1 MKSGETSVP
10 DYGLRLVCALY
21 QYFFKK
27 IAVLS
32 YNFCFE
38 FISSYVLIHV
48 CTNLH
53 NYIHTVFLIKIMIQK
68 EGMDLVNNLL
78 IQSLQVF
85 EMSMDL
91 GLFYSQIS
99 HWLPE
104 LCYSTSHQRQFTNT
118 SIATLFLVKGN

>member
-1 MKSGETSVP
+1 MKSVETCVP
-10 DYGLRLVCALY
+10 DYVLRLVCALY

-53 NYIHTVFLIKIMIQK
+53 NYIHTAILIKIMIQK
-68 EGMDLVNNLL
+68 EGMDLVNRLL
-78 IQSLQVF
+78 KSLQVF
-85 EMSMDL
+85 EMSMYL

-118 SIATLFLVKGN
+118 SIATLFLVKGS